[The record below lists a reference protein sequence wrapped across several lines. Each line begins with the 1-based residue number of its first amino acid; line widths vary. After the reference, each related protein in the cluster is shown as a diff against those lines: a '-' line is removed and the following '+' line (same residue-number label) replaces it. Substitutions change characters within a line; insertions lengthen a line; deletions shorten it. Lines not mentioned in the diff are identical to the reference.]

1 MGSKRTTLNL
11 MSNDA
16 VETKKPRGTFAW
28 ALWDWAEQ
36 PFPTIFSTFIFPIYI
51 TSAAFG
57 PEEDTSRALGLAA
70 TIAGIAVAIVAPVFG
85 RRSDEAG
92 RRKFWLFIN
101 TLILSGVM
109 ASLFFIE
116 PNPQMLW
123 IGLIIFSFG
132 GFVQEIA
139 FINYYAMLKQV
150 SKPSNIGKVS
160 GFAWGLGYIG
170 GILLLLI
177 SLVGFV
183 QTETPWFGIPLDDAL
198 NVRAVFLFSAIW
210 FLVFSIPLFL
220 TVPEVKAKPD
230 RVKENIVESYFK
242 LWAQLKS
249 LYRQASETLKF
260 LIASAIYRDG
270 LSGVFAFGGA
280 LGALAFGFELAEV
293 ILFGIAANITAGIGA
308 MVGGFFDDKIGG
320 KRTIM
325 ISLIGLTVAGFGVF
339 LFASLGP
346 ITYWIGGL
354 ILTLFVGPAQAAS
367 RAFVAKFTPEGRDG
381 EVMGLYMTT
390 GRAVSFLSPMLWTA
404 SISLALTFGY
414 TNAEATVWGILGLM
428 VVLVAG
434 ILLLWRVSPNP
445 QVISD

>member
-1 MGSKRTTLNL
+1 MTNS
-11 MSNDA
+11 A
-16 VETKKPRGTFAW
+16 VEPKKPRGTFAW

-57 PEEDTSRALGLAA
+57 PEEDTSRALGVAA
-70 TIAGIAVAIVAPVFG
+70 TLAGIAVALVAPVFG

-101 TLILSGVM
+101 TLVLAGVM
-109 ASLFFIE
+109 ASLYFIE

-123 IGLIIFSFG
+123 LGLIIFSFG

-139 FINYYAMLKQV
+139 FINYYAMLRQV
-150 SKPSNIGKVS
+150 SKPSNIGKIS

-170 GILLLLI
+170 GIVLLLV
-177 SLVGFV
+177 SLVGFI
-183 QTETPWFGIPLDDAL
+183 QTDTPWFGIPTEDAL
-198 NVRAVFLFSAIW
+198 NVRSVFLFSAIW
-210 FLVFSIPLFL
+210 FIVFSIPLFV
-220 TVPEVKAKPD
+220 TVPEVKEKPN
-230 RVKENIVESYFK
+230 REKENIIESYFK
-242 LWAQLKS
+242 LWDQLKS
-249 LYRQASETLKF
+249 LYKQAPETLKF

-293 ILFGIAANITAGIGA
+293 ILFGIAANVMAGIGA
-308 MVGGFFDDKIGG
+308 AIGGIADDRIGG

-325 ISLIGLTVAGFGVF
+325 ISLIGLTIAGFGVF
-339 LFASLGP
+339 AFAELGP

-354 ILTLFVGPAQAAS
+354 ALTLFVGPAQAAS
-367 RAFVAKFTPEGRDG
+367 RAFVARFTPPGREG

-390 GRAVSFLSPMLWTA
+390 GRAVSFLSPLLWTT
-404 SISLALTFGY
+404 SISIALSLGVN
-414 TNAEATVWGILGLM
+414 NAQATVWGILGLM

-434 ILLLWRVSPNP
+434 ILLLARVNAKP
-445 QVISD
+445 QVIAD

>member
-1 MGSKRTTLNL
+1 MTNS
-11 MSNDA
+11 A
-16 VETKKPRGTFAW
+16 VEKKPRGTFAW

-70 TIAGIAVAIVAPVFG
+70 TIAGIAVALVAPVFG

-92 RRKFWLFIN
+92 KRKFWLLIN
-101 TLILSGVM
+101 TLLLAGVM

-116 PNPQMLW
+116 PTAEMLW
-123 IGLIIFSFG
+123 LGLIIFSFG

-150 SKPSNIGKVS
+150 TTPSNLGKVS

-170 GILLLLI
+170 GIILLLV
-177 SLVGFV
+177 SLVGFI
-183 QTETPWFGIPLDDAL
+183 QTDTPWFGIPTDNAL
-198 NVRAVFLFSAIW
+198 NVRSVFLFSAIW
-210 FLVFSIPLFL
+210 LVVFSIPLFL
-220 TVPEVKAKPD
+220 VVPEVPEKIG
-230 RVKENIVESYFK
+230 REKENIIDSYFK

-249 LYRQASETLKF
+249 LYRQAPETLKF

-280 LGALAFGFELAEV
+280 LGSLAFGFELSEV
-293 ILFGIAANITAGIGA
+293 ILFGIAANVMAGIGA
-308 MVGGFFDDKIGG
+308 AIGGVLDDKIGG
-320 KRTIM
+320 KPVIM
-325 ISLIGLTVAGFGVF
+325 GSLIGLTIAGMGVF
-339 LFASLGP
+339 AFASLGP

-354 ILTLFVGPAQAAS
+354 ALTLFVGPAQASS
-367 RAFVAKFTPEGRDG
+367 RAFVARFTPPGREG

-390 GRAVSFLSPMLWTA
+390 GRAVSFLSPLLWTSA
-404 SISLALTFGY
+404 ISIALAMGIN
-414 TNAEATVWGILGLM
+414 NAQATVWGILGLM

-434 ILLLWRVSPNP
+434 ILLLARVKATP
-445 QVISD
+445 QVITD